1 MKIDCLILGSYETNC
16 YILRNTESDKDC
28 LIIDTGLDAGP
39 LIDFLSEHKLNPLA
53 VVLTHGHADH
63 ISALPIL
70 REKYPDIKVYIHK
83 NDAKMLTKPISNLS
97 MLAGKMFKTEPAD
110 FLIDEPSTIELADIR
125 LNVLNTPGHTQGG
138 ICLYSK
144 DSSLVFVGD
153 TLFADSVGRTDFPG
167 GDFTQLINSIKQKL
181 CTLPDETIVY
191 TGHGP
196 ATTMAREKAHNQYL
210 K

>member
-196 ATTMAREKAHNQYL
+196 VTTMAREKAHNQYL